1 LPPLQ
6 VDLITMTGNVAQVF
20 LTDEAWDQ
28 TLRAAYAALKPDGRL
43 VFETR
48 VPGRREWR
56 EWPPGRR
63 HLDIAGVG
71 VVETWGVITEDAEP
85 FLSFRGCYRF
95 ASDDAVLVS
104 DSTLR
109 FRSRAEVARSLDEA
123 HFVVDDVR
131 DAPDRPGREMVFL
144 GRRPALRPSGR
155 GGTPVRLD

>member
-63 HLDIAGVG
+63 RLDIAGVG

-85 FLSFRGCYRF
+85 FLSFRGYYRF

-123 HFVVDDVR
+123 QFVVDDVR